1 MKCQGCGH
9 EFSNTLLR
17 CPRCR
22 RLSSRRAEGSG
33 ESRLIEFPRRV
44 RTESE
49 PAEAS
54 LPAWRI
60 ELNEKVRARKAKL
73 GSEDETESAAREPSP
88 GAAPPPQT
96 DFTHAPSRET
106 ITTVSPARESHSFYS
121 DDTYSRR
128 RRTEANPR
136 ASFSP
141 AALQTA
147 SSDNPIVQAAL
158 SRARR
163 ASENASRAALPR
175 IESNRALSP
184 AAKNSFAIDR
194 EATARVLEPA
204 PELSTA
210 VADSL
215 PADSVAPVTKPERVE
230 PAPVPRIVEPPPVPR
245 IVAPAPVPRIVAPPP
260 IIEDDTPRFE
270 AAVVEPASV
279 TPIDEIEPCD
289 YLEAE
294 VRRVDKALS
303 AEFSRNES
311 PALGT
316 HVVINVIDLLVV
328 ALSGLPFLAAI
339 GLTNGSFASAQT
351 RVASI
356 AIVALVAFFYLAL
369 THCLCGK
376 TVGMMLTNT
385 RIVDATSFD
394 DPSRKRALI
403 RAIAYFV
410 AVTPAML
417 GLLWMVGNRKR
428 RGWHD
433 FISVTFVARDF

>member
-44 RTESE
+44 RTSESE

-60 ELNEKVRARKAKL
+60 ELNEKVRARKAKQ
-73 GSEDETESAAREPSP
+73 GSEDEIESAAAEP
-88 GAAPPPQT
+88 APPPEP

-106 ITTVSPARESHSFYS
+106 ITTVSQARESHSFYS

-175 IESNRALSP
+175 IESNRAVSP
-184 AAKNSFAIDR
+184 AAKNSFSIDR

-215 PADSVAPVTKPERVE
+215 PADAVAPVTKPERVE
-230 PAPVPRIVEPPPVPR
+230 PAPVPRIVGPAPIPR
-245 IVAPAPVPRIVAPPP
+245 IVATPP
-260 IIEDDTPRFE
+260 IVEDDMPRFE
-270 AAVVEPASV
+270 AAVAEPASV

-328 ALSGLPFLAAI
+328 AMSGLPFLAAI
-339 GLTNGSFASAQT
+339 GLTNGSFASPQT
-351 RVASI
+351 RAASI
-356 AIVALVAFFYLAL
+356 AIVAVVAFFYLAL

-394 DPSRKRALI
+394 NPSRKQALVRALG
-403 RAIAYFV
+403 YFV
-410 AVTPAML
+410 AAAPAML
-417 GLLWMVGNRKR
+417 GLLWMIGNRKR

-433 FISVTFVARDF
+433 FISGTFVARDF

>member
-44 RTESE
+44 RTSESE

-60 ELNEKVRARKAKL
+60 ELNEKVRARKAKQ
-73 GSEDETESAAREPSP
+73 GSEDEIESAAAEP
-88 GAAPPPQT
+88 APPPEP

-106 ITTVSPARESHSFYS
+106 ITTVSQARESHSFYS

-175 IESNRALSP
+175 IESNRAVSP
-184 AAKNSFAIDR
+184 AAKNSFSIDR

-215 PADSVAPVTKPERVE
+215 PAGAVAPVTKPERVE
-230 PAPVPRIVEPPPVPR
+230 PAPVPRIVGPAPIPR
-245 IVAPAPVPRIVAPPP
+245 IVATPP
-260 IIEDDTPRFE
+260 IVEDDMPRFE
-270 AAVVEPASV
+270 AAVAEPASV

-328 ALSGLPFLAAI
+328 AMSGLPFLAAI
-339 GLTNGSFASAQT
+339 GLTNGSFASPQT
-351 RVASI
+351 RAASI
-356 AIVALVAFFYLAL
+356 AIVAVVAFFYLAL

-394 DPSRKRALI
+394 NPSRKQALVRALG
-403 RAIAYFV
+403 YFV
-410 AVTPAML
+410 AAAPAML
-417 GLLWMVGNRKR
+417 GLLWMIGNRKR

-433 FISVTFVARDF
+433 FISGTFVARDF

>member
-44 RTESE
+44 RTSSESE

-60 ELNEKVRARKAKL
+60 ELNEKVRARKAKQ
-73 GSEDETESAAREPSP
+73 GSEDEIESAAGEPALS
-88 GAAPPPQT
+88 ASAPET
-96 DFTHAPSRET
+96 EFAHAPSRET
-106 ITTVSPARESHSFYS
+106 ISTVSPARESHSFYS
-121 DDTYSRR
+121 DDNYSRR

-175 IESNRALSP
+175 IESSRALPP

-204 PELSTA
+204 PEPSTA

-230 PAPVPRIVEPPPVPR
+230 PTPVPR
-245 IVAPAPVPRIVAPPP
+245 IVATPP
-260 IIEDDTPRFE
+260 IVEKDSSRYE

-279 TPIDEIEPCD
+279 TAIDEIEPCD

-328 ALSGLPFLAAI
+328 AMSGLPFLAAI

-351 RVASI
+351 RIASI
-356 AIVALVAFFYLAL
+356 AIVAVLAFFYLAL

-385 RIVDATSFD
+385 RIVDATSFN
-394 DPSRKRALI
+394 DPSRKRALV
-403 RAIAYFV
+403 RALGYFV
-410 AVTPAML
+410 AVAPAML

-433 FISVTFVARDF
+433 FISGTFVARDF

>member
-1 MKCQGCGH
+1 
-9 EFSNTLLR
+9 
-17 CPRCR
+17 
-22 RLSSRRAEGSG
+22 
-33 ESRLIEFPRRV
+33 
-44 RTESE
+44 
-49 PAEAS
+49 
-54 LPAWRI
+54 
-60 ELNEKVRARKAKL
+60 
-73 GSEDETESAAREPSP
+73 
-88 GAAPPPQT
+88 
-96 DFTHAPSRET
+96 
-106 ITTVSPARESHSFYS
+106 
-121 DDTYSRR
+121 
-128 RRTEANPR
+128 
-136 ASFSP
+136 
-141 AALQTA
+141 LQTA

-175 IESNRALSP
+175 IESNRALPS

-204 PELSTA
+204 PEPSTA

-215 PADSVAPVTKPERVE
+215 PADSVAPATKPERVE
-230 PAPVPRIVEPPPVPR
+230 PTPVPR
-245 IVAPAPVPRIVAPPP
+245 IVATPP
-260 IIEDDTPRFE
+260 IVEKDSSRYE
-270 AAVVEPASV
+270 AAVVEPASA
-279 TPIDEIEPCD
+279 TAIDEIEPCD

-328 ALSGLPFLAAI
+328 VMSGLPFLAAI

-351 RVASI
+351 RIASI
-356 AIVALVAFFYLAL
+356 AIVAVVAFFYLAL

-385 RIVDATSFD
+385 RIVDATSFN
-394 DPSRKRALI
+394 DPSRKRALV
-403 RAIAYFV
+403 RALGYFV
-410 AVTPAML
+410 AVAPAML

-433 FISVTFVARDF
+433 FISGTFVARDF

>member
-44 RTESE
+44 RTSSESQ

-60 ELNEKVRARKAKL
+60 ELNEKVRARKAKQ
-73 GSEDETESAAREPSP
+73 GGEDEIESAASEPALS
-88 GAAPPPQT
+88 AAPPPET
-96 DFTHAPSRET
+96 EFAHAPSRET
-106 ITTVSPARESHSFYS
+106 IGAVSPARESHSFYS

-175 IESNRALSP
+175 IESSRALSP
-184 AAKNSFAIDR
+184 APNNSFAIDR

-215 PADSVAPVTKPERVE
+215 PAVSVAPVTKPERVE
-230 PAPVPRIVEPPPVPR
+230 PAPVPRIVAPR
-245 IVAPAPVPRIVAPPP
+245 IV
-260 IIEDDTPRFE
+260 EDDSPRFE
-270 AAVVEPASV
+270 AAVAEPASV

-311 PALGT
+311 PTLGT
-316 HVVINVIDLLVV
+316 HVVINIIDLLVV
-328 ALSGLPFLAAI
+328 AASGLPFLAAI

-356 AIVALVAFFYLAL
+356 AIVALVSFFYLAL

-385 RIVDATSFD
+385 RIVDATNFD
-394 DPSRKRALI
+394 NPSRKQALVRALG
-403 RAIAYFV
+403 YFV

-417 GLLWMVGNRKR
+417 GLVWMAGNRKR

-433 FISVTFVARDF
+433 FISGTFVARDF

>member
-1 MKCQGCGH
+1 
-9 EFSNTLLR
+9 
-17 CPRCR
+17 
-22 RLSSRRAEGSG
+22 
-33 ESRLIEFPRRV
+33 V
-44 RTESE
+44 RTSESE

-60 ELNEKVRARKAKL
+60 ELNEKVRARKAKQ
-73 GSEDETESAAREPSP
+73 GSEDEIESAAGETAP
-88 GAAPPPQT
+88 GAAPPPEP
-96 DFTHAPSRET
+96 DFTHASSRET
-106 ITTVSPARESHSFYS
+106 ITTVSQARESHSFYS

-175 IESNRALSP
+175 IESSRALSP

-215 PADSVAPVTKPERVE
+215 PADAVAPVTKPERVE
-230 PAPVPRIVEPPPVPR
+230 PAPVPRIVATPPVPR
-245 IVAPAPVPRIVAPPP
+245 IVATPP
-260 IIEDDTPRFE
+260 IVEDDTPRFE

-328 ALSGLPFLAAI
+328 AMSGLPFLAAI

-356 AIVALVAFFYLAL
+356 AIVAVVAFFYLAL

-394 DPSRKRALI
+394 NPSRKQALVRALG
-403 RAIAYFV
+403 YFV
-410 AVTPAML
+410 AAAPAML
-417 GLLWMVGNRKR
+417 GLLWMIGNRKR

-433 FISVTFVARDF
+433 FISGTFVARDF

>member
-1 MKCQGCGH
+1 MR
-9 EFSNTLLR
+9 FA
-17 CPRCR
+17 
-22 RLSSRRAEGSG
+22 SRRNGGDCLARGCVG
-33 ESRLIEFPRRV
+33 EICL
-44 RTESE
+44 
-49 PAEAS
+49 
-54 LPAWRI
+54 
-60 ELNEKVRARKAKL
+60 
-73 GSEDETESAAREPSP
+73 
-88 GAAPPPQT
+88 
-96 DFTHAPSRET
+96 
-106 ITTVSPARESHSFYS
+106 
-121 DDTYSRR
+121 RR
-128 RRTEANPR
+128 RRGAWRGFTR
-136 ASFSP
+136 SGLGFV
-141 AALQTA
+141 L
-147 SSDNPIVQAAL
+147 
-158 SRARR
+158 
-163 ASENASRAALPR
+163 AALPR

-215 PADSVAPVTKPERVE
+215 PADSVAPVTKPERVD
-230 PAPVPRIVEPPPVPR
+230 PPPVPRIVAPPPVPRTVEPPPVPR
-245 IVAPAPVPRIVAPPP
+245 IVEPPPVPRIVAPPP

-394 DPSRKRALI
+394 DPSRKRALV
-403 RAIAYFV
+403 RAIGYFV

-433 FISVTFVARDF
+433 FISGTFVARDF

>member
-1 MKCQGCGH
+1 M
-9 EFSNTLLR
+9 
-17 CPRCR
+17 
-22 RLSSRRAEGSG
+22 
-33 ESRLIEFPRRV
+33 
-44 RTESE
+44 RTSESE

-60 ELNEKVRARKAKL
+60 ELNEKVRARKAKQ
-73 GSEDETESAAREPSP
+73 GSEDEIESAAAEP
-88 GAAPPPQT
+88 APPPEP

-106 ITTVSPARESHSFYS
+106 ITTVSQARESHSFYS

-175 IESNRALSP
+175 IESNRAVSP
-184 AAKNSFAIDR
+184 AAKNSFSIDR

-215 PADSVAPVTKPERVE
+215 PADAVAPVTKPERVE
-230 PAPVPRIVEPPPVPR
+230 PAPVPRIVGPAPLPR
-245 IVAPAPVPRIVAPPP
+245 IVATPP
-260 IIEDDTPRFE
+260 IVEDDMPRFE
-270 AAVVEPASV
+270 AAVAEPASV

-316 HVVINVIDLLVV
+316 HVVINVIDLIVV
-328 ALSGLPFLAAI
+328 AMSGLPFLAAI

-356 AIVALVAFFYLAL
+356 AIVAVVAFFYLAL

-394 DPSRKRALI
+394 NPSRKQALVRALG
-403 RAIAYFV
+403 YFV
-410 AVTPAML
+410 AAAPAML
-417 GLLWMVGNRKR
+417 GLLWMIGNRKR

-433 FISVTFVARDF
+433 FISGTFVARDF